1 MGQSLELG
9 KVGFSRNFVAVG
21 LGEAGGSLLQAGMAH
36 LGQRVH
42 SRRKTRT
49 AADLLIRN
57 GEWVIAKSQNKS
69 PNTLVNLLIAI
80 LRTVFEQ
87 RHDRALIPESDLV
100 WLEAVWAFY
109 ERDPNTHYYC
119 RDCLCEIFAPI

>member
-21 LGEAGGSLLQAGMAH
+21 LGEAGGSLLQAGMAD

-49 AADLLIRN
+49 AADLLTNNWFVIR
-57 GEWVIAKSQNKS
+57 
-69 PNTLVNLLIAI
+69 TLVLI
-80 LRTVFEQ
+80 
-87 RHDRALIPESDLV
+87 
-100 WLEAVWAFY
+100 
-109 ERDPNTHYYC
+109 
-119 RDCLCEIFAPI
+119 